1 LRRFFVFIF
10 FTLFIAYVYI
20 GADGQT
26 GISGGI
32 NEPLFK
38 PNPESG
44 ADDEPYI
51 DPNFPS
57 PFFAD
62 SELAQTMEYAVGGIN
77 GEAGDAVGGINGEA
91 GGAVGGINGEA
102 GGAVGGISGEADGA
116 GGTNA
121 NNAADSVGTEI
132 LPPNE
137 NPAAIPERME
147 INDIKMSAGTI
158 VGIRDGVLQPETDH
172 LNTANHNFDEVIT
185 EADLYKLKDMTYLRQ
200 KFYIVDPRTEIT
212 PDLFDVDKFM
222 REDLTMVSSSQP
234 KVLIFH
240 SHSQEMFVNSTSTSE
255 GIIAVGT
262 ALADVLANKY
272 GILALHNT
280 DTFDLVDGKHLIEGA
295 YERMEPVI
303 TEILRQNPSI
313 EMVIDLHRD
322 GFLEGTPKQVVN
334 INGKETAVI
343 MLFNGISQLAENGEV
358 EKLSFLPNNYLNT
371 NLALSFRA
379 QLAANA
385 MYPGF
390 TKKIYLNAYRYSLHM
405 MPKSL
410 FVEVG
415 SQFNTKEEA
424 VNSAQPLADIIA
436 RVVGAT

>member
-1 LRRFFVFIF
+1 VRRFFVFIF
-10 FTLFIAYVYI
+10 FSLFIAYVYI
-20 GADGQT
+20 GGDGQT
-26 GISGGI
+26 GIGGGI

-38 PNPESG
+38 PAPESG
-44 ADDEPYI
+44 ALEPYT
-51 DPNFPS
+51 DPDFPS
-57 PFFAD
+57 PFFGDTEFEQRAGETGA
-62 SELAQTMEYAVGGIN
+62 SIN
-77 GEAGDAVGGINGEA
+77 DETDEAFG
-91 GGAVGGINGEA
+91 
-102 GGAVGGISGEADGA
+102 GGISGAA
-116 GGTNA
+116 GGEQSGTNGA
-121 NNAADSVGTEI
+121 LSGAAGGASAEYN
-132 LPPNE
+132 PPEAKGFEQNE
-137 NPAAIPERME
+137 SPAAVPERME
-147 INDIKMSAGTI
+147 INDVKTAAGTI
-158 VGIRDGVLQPETDH
+158 VGLSDGVLQPETDH

-185 EADLYKLKDMTYLRQ
+185 EADLYKLNDITYLRQ

-212 PDLFDVDKFM
+212 PDLFDVDRFM
-222 REDLTMVSSSQP
+222 REDLTMVNSAQP

-240 SHSQEMFVNSTSTSE
+240 SHSQEMFVNSTDTSD
-255 GIIAVGT
+255 GIIAVGA
-262 ALADVLANKY
+262 ALADVLNNKY
-272 GILALHNT
+272 GISALHNT

-303 TEILRQNPSI
+303 TETLRQNPSV

-343 MLFNGISQLAENGEV
+343 MFFNGISQLAENGEV
-358 EKLSFLPNNYLNT
+358 EKIRFLPNNYLNT

-424 VNSAQPLADIIA
+424 VNTAEPLADIIA
-436 RVVGAT
+436 RVVGA